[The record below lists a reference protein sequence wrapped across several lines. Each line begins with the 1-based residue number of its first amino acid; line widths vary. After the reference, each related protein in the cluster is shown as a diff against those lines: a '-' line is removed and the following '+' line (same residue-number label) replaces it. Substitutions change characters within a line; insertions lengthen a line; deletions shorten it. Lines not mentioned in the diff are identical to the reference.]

1 MVKKECYTKKTKTG
15 KNYTTCVEGQKKPK
29 TIKIKKKKVST
40 KPKKTAQK
48 KMSAGMSM
56 LMTSGLMAKVGSYAI
71 PKKEKQRR
79 EQVKITKLNKQ
90 VTAYSTRVIN
100 AADKYKNILEKNDMP
115 TLKKELKKAIK
126 MQKKYE
132 DLKNEYKTIAK
143 TDWKPEG
150 EVAKGI
156 RRKTERRG
164 YREFS
169 RAKLI
174 KEAGLLLKDFIKR
187 ATVRSKGIKNID
199 ASAGAQVLL
208 GGGGAIMNR
217 IGSFTIKNPFRD
229 NQLNIKDFFRQFKEF
244 ERKAPVDRRFPNE
257 SRYKAFIDILRGSF
271 SRTGSIP
278 SGSRS
283 TTARKF
289 MKLWS
294 NPKKMFGLDDGRH
307 YSHKRAII
315 DLAFKLI
322 GQWANSSMY
331 GKYIKTSYS
340 YADMEA
346 LMKALVPIVNRIE
359 KWKEASKL
367 THKQR
372 VEENEKR
379 WKKRGDRGLDMVW
392 VTTAEPRAAIKG
404 VNNRTGGTW
413 PFKIPGEN
421 HSTHRIQGGFTGKT
435 VSLVN
440 LLRVW
445 PQLVSKYGWNG
456 TIRNEISTDDDEDD
470 TIVWRG
476 NEHGTIYLINLKS
489 SMASRKKLVNIIKT

>member
-1 MVKKECYTKKTKTG
+1 MVKKKECYTKKTKTG

-29 TIKIKKKKVST
+29 TIKIKKKKVAT

-71 PKKEKQRR
+71 PKKEKERR
-79 EQVKITKLNKQ
+79 EQIKITKLNKQ

-100 AADKYKNILEKNDMP
+100 ATDKYKSILEKNDMP
-115 TLKKELKKAIK
+115 TIKKELKKSIK
-126 MQKKYE
+126 MQKKYQ
-132 DLKNEYKTIAK
+132 DLKKDYKTLTK

-150 EVAKGI
+150 TVK
-156 RRKTERRG
+156 RRP
-164 YREFS
+164 RETNYSRQVS

-229 NQLNIKDFFRQFKEF
+229 NQLNIKDFFQQFKEF
-244 ERKAPVDRRFPNE
+244 ERTTPADRRWPDE
-257 SRYKAFIDILRGSF
+257 SRYKAFIDKLRMPGDWS
-271 SRTGSIP
+271 SRTHHYP
-278 SGSRS
+278 
-283 TTARKF
+283 TVHKF

-294 NPKKMFGLDDGRH
+294 HDVRGDINEK
-307 YSHKRAII
+307 IV

-340 YADMEA
+340 YDD
-346 LMKALVPIVNRIE
+346 MKALIQALIPLIDNIE
-359 KWKEASKL
+359 NWKKSSSLTFKEREKKNNEIRYKKEAYKYAYGELSL
-367 THKQR
+367 
-372 VEENEKR
+372 
-379 WKKRGDRGLDMVW
+379 LY
-392 VTTAEPRAAIKG
+392 TAEPRAAIKG

-440 LLRVW
+440 VIKVW

-456 TIRNEISTDDDEDD
+456 RWGDVDDTTDD
-470 TIVWRG
+470 TIVWRDRT
-476 NEHGTIYLINLKS
+476 HGTIYLINLKS